1 METTYFAMNPWWER
15 KDIDSGID
23 RLEYLERLPAL
34 SRRKQIEVIV
44 GGRRMGKTTLIK
56 QFIKRLIQQGVEAK
70 DILYL
75 ALDNPSLSATPLSEH
90 LKNIRKIHLH
100 DRGRKLF
107 LFLDEVQ
114 ESVNW
119 EAELKSLYDME
130 RLKIFCTGS
139 TSALIAR
146 ERSRL
151 TGRQIITTLYPLSFT
166 EFLSFHSESPGLS
179 EDYKYERLQ
188 EDYLEKGGYP
198 ENVLNP
204 SIEYLS
210 NLVEDI
216 LSRNLIRIYP
226 IKKAYALK
234 DLLRLIASSVGS
246 RTSFNKIGKVLGL
259 SLDTVKE
266 YVNYLEA
273 AFLVKSVEKWTT
285 SHTEKIYA
293 QKKIYLWDTGIK
305 TILAGAADLGARAE
319 NAVLMELSRKKMAL
333 GYFAES
339 EKEVDFVVGEAKRFI
354 PVEVKFISSLDWTE
368 KKFSGIKLFL
378 RRFPEAQEV
387 LLITRSVEAE
397 LKVGQSIV
405 RAIPLWRF
413 LLSSASYLGT
423 LQS

>member
-23 RLEYLERLPAL
+23 RLEYLERLSAL
-34 SRRKQIEVIV
+34 SRRNQIEVIV

-56 QFIKRLIQQGVEAK
+56 QFIKRLIQQGLEAK

-100 DRGRKLF
+100 DRGRRLF

-166 EFLSFHSESPGLS
+166 EFLWFHSERPGLS
-179 EDYKYERLQ
+179 EDYKYERLL

-216 LSRNLIRIYP
+216 LSRDLVRIYP

-259 SLDTVKE
+259 SVDTVKE

-305 TILAGAADLGARAE
+305 TILTGPADLGARAE

-413 LLSSASYLGT
+413 LLSSASYLGA

>member
-56 QFIKRLIQQGVEAK
+56 QFIKRMIQQGVEAK

-90 LKNIRKIHLH
+90 LKSIRKIHLH

-139 TSALIAR
+139 TSALVAR

-179 EDYKYERLQ
+179 EDYKYERLL

-210 NLVEDI
+210 NLVEGI
-216 LSRNLIRIYP
+216 LSRDLIRIYP
-226 IKKAYALK
+226 IKKAFALK

-246 RTSFNKIGKVLGL
+246 RTSFNRIGKVLGL
-259 SLDTVKE
+259 SVDTVKE

-305 TILAGAADLGARAE
+305 TILTGAADLGARAE
-319 NAVLMELSRKKMAL
+319 NAVLMELSRRKMAL

-378 RRFPEAQEV
+378 RRFPEAREV

-397 LKVGQSIV
+397 LKVGQSV
-405 RAIPLWRF
+405 LRAIPLWRF

>member
-1 METTYFAMNPWWER
+1 METSYFVMNPWWER
-15 KDIDSGID
+15 KDFDSGID

-34 SRRKQIEVIV
+34 TRRKQIEVIV

-56 QFIKRLIQQGVEAK
+56 QFIKKLIRRGVEAK
-70 DILYL
+70 DVLYL

-90 LKNIRKIHLH
+90 LKNIRRMHLH

-114 ESVNW
+114 ESLNW
-119 EAELKSLYDME
+119 EAELKSLYDLE
-130 RLKIFCTGS
+130 KLKIFCTGS

-146 ERSRL
+146 QRSRL
-151 TGRQIITTLYPLSFT
+151 TGRQIITTLHPLSFT
-166 EFLSFHSESPGLS
+166 EFLSFQRESPALS
-179 EDYKYERLQ
+179 EDYKYERLL

-204 SIEYLS
+204 SVEYLS

-216 LSRNLIRIYP
+216 LSRDLIRMYP
-226 IKKAYALK
+226 IKKAFALK

-246 RTSFNKIGKVLGL
+246 RTSFNKLGKVLGL
-259 SLDTVKE
+259 SVDTVKE

-285 SHTEKIYA
+285 SYTERIYA

-305 TILAGAADLGARAE
+305 TVLTGAADLGARAE
-319 NAVLMELSRKKMAL
+319 NAVLMELSRKKAAL

-339 EKEVDFVVGEAKRFI
+339 EKEVDFVIGDSKKFL
-354 PVEVKFISSLDWTE
+354 PVEVKFISSLDWSE
-368 KKFSGIKLFL
+368 KKFAGIRIFL
-378 RRFPEAQEV
+378 RRFPETREV

-413 LLSSASYLGT
+413 LLSSASYT
-423 LQS
+423 KC

>member
-130 RLKIFCTGS
+130 KLKIFCTGS

-179 EDYKYERLQ
+179 EDYKYERLL

-216 LSRNLIRIYP
+216 LSRDLIRIYP

-246 RTSFNKIGKVLGL
+246 RTSFNKIGKALGL
-259 SLDTVKE
+259 SVDTVKE

-305 TILAGAADLGARAE
+305 TILTGAADLGARAE

-339 EKEVDFVVGEAKRFI
+339 EKEVDFVVGEAKGFI

-378 RRFPEAQEV
+378 RRFPEAREV

>member
-44 GGRRMGKTTLIK
+44 GGRRMGKTTLIR

-216 LSRNLIRIYP
+216 LSRDLIRIYP

>member
-1 METTYFAMNPWWER
+1 METTYFAMNPWWDQ

-166 EFLSFHSESPGLS
+166 EFLSFHSESPSLS
-179 EDYKYERLQ
+179 EDYKYERLL

-204 SIEYLS
+204 SIEYLG

-216 LSRNLIRIYP
+216 LSRDLIRIYP
-226 IKKAYALK
+226 IKKAFVLK

-246 RTSFNKIGKVLGL
+246 RTSFNKISKVLGL
-259 SLDTVKE
+259 SVDTVKE
-266 YVNYLEA
+266 YVSYLEA

-305 TILAGAADLGARAE
+305 TILTGAADLGARAE

-378 RRFPEAQEV
+378 RRFPEAREV

-397 LKVGQSIV
+397 LKAGQSIV

>member
-179 EDYKYERLQ
+179 EDYKYERLL

-216 LSRNLIRIYP
+216 LSRDLIRIYP

-259 SLDTVKE
+259 SVDTVKE

-305 TILAGAADLGARAE
+305 TILTGAADLGARAE

>member
-23 RLEYLERLPAL
+23 RLEYLERFPAL

-44 GGRRMGKTTLIK
+44 GGRRMGKTTLIR

-216 LSRNLIRIYP
+216 LSRDLIRIYP

-259 SLDTVKE
+259 SVDTVKE

>member
-179 EDYKYERLQ
+179 EDYKYERLL

-216 LSRNLIRIYP
+216 LSRDLIRIYP

-259 SLDTVKE
+259 SVDTVKE

-305 TILAGAADLGARAE
+305 TILTGAADLGARAE

-333 GYFAES
+333 GVFCR
-339 EKEVDFVVGEAKRFI
+339 KR
-354 PVEVKFISSLDWTE
+354 E
-368 KKFSGIKLFL
+368 
-378 RRFPEAQEV
+378 
-387 LLITRSVEAE
+387 RS
-397 LKVGQSIV
+397 
-405 RAIPLWRF
+405 
-413 LLSSASYLGT
+413 
-423 LQS
+423 

>member
-44 GGRRMGKTTLIK
+44 GGRRMGKTTLIR

-139 TSALIAR
+139 TSAWIAR

-216 LSRNLIRIYP
+216 LSRDLIRIYP

-259 SLDTVKE
+259 SVDTVKE

>member
-1 METTYFAMNPWWER
+1 M
-15 KDIDSGID
+15 
-23 RLEYLERLPAL
+23 
-34 SRRKQIEVIV
+34 
-44 GGRRMGKTTLIK
+44 
-56 QFIKRLIQQGVEAK
+56 
-70 DILYL
+70 
-75 ALDNPSLSATPLSEH
+75 
-90 LKNIRKIHLH
+90 
-100 DRGRKLF
+100 
-107 LFLDEVQ
+107 
-114 ESVNW
+114 
-119 EAELKSLYDME
+119 
-130 RLKIFCTGS
+130 
-139 TSALIAR
+139 
-146 ERSRL
+146 
-151 TGRQIITTLYPLSFT
+151 
-166 EFLSFHSESPGLS
+166 
-179 EDYKYERLQ
+179 
-188 EDYLEKGGYP
+188 
-198 ENVLNP
+198 
-204 SIEYLS
+204 
-210 NLVEDI
+210 
-216 LSRNLIRIYP
+216 
-226 IKKAYALK
+226 
-234 DLLRLIASSVGS
+234 GS

-259 SLDTVKE
+259 SVDTVKE

-305 TILAGAADLGARAE
+305 TILTGAADLGARAE

-333 GYFAES
+333 GYFAET